1 MNKEKRHSYIVV
13 ALIIAAITIVTSI
26 ILGLQPPTKIS
37 DDTSMN
43 GKTIR
48 ITGTALCLPHQDTS
62 GPQTM
67 ECGIGILDDKGQ
79 YYALNDGDNN
89 YRHISELPMNQK
101 VTVEGTFDKVAESI
115 YPIKGTI
122 RITKIER

>member
-1 MNKEKRHSYIVV
+1 MNRQKRHSYIVV
-13 ALIIAAITIVTSI
+13 ALIFAAMMLVALSVI
-26 ILGLQPPTKIS
+26 GLQQLTKTT
-37 DDTSMN
+37 DTSRS
-43 GKTIR
+43 GQTIR
-48 ITGTALCLPHQDTS
+48 VTGTALCLPHTDTS

-67 ECGIGILDDKGQ
+67 ECGIGILDGKGQ

-101 VTVEGTFDKVAESI
+101 VTVEGTLEKVVDSI

-122 RITKIER
+122 HITKVER